1 MRDYADFLAAKR
13 IIDPMTGL
21 ADVPDLPG
29 FLFPHQRD
37 IVAWALRR
45 GRAAIF
51 AGTGLGKTAMELV
64 WADAVAGHT
73 GRPVLIFA
81 PLAVSQQHIREAE
94 KFNLPARI
102 VRSQSE
108 VSAGVNVTNYQ
119 KIGHFDLRA
128 FGGVVL
134 DESSIL
140 KATDGHYRTRLIG
153 ECSGIPFRL
162 AATATPAPNDF
173 MELGNHAEF
182 LGVMSYTDMLA
193 TFFTHDGGDTQKWR
207 LKGHAENEFWKWMAS
222 WAVMLRQP
230 SDLGYPNDGY
240 DLPPLRQSQHHVA
253 VDYEPS
259 MDTGLLF
266 PIEAKTMQERL
277 AARRDTVAERVAL
290 AVQIVKS
297 GIYDSLNPWKQTKND
312 ANTCEH
318 TTSQT
323 KINSPA
329 QHRSKRLGTM
339 PGSRSGGEP
348 NLNSRSTSES
358 GRASA
363 ARKNADGRN
372 SERVSESERQNT
384 TPCSTPKVGGVL
396 SAGLPSPGRTGAA
409 GSASITATRL
419 AKSEAFSADHAT
431 EQSVNSKTTQIDC
444 VEQSNTSKT
453 HRPDRWVIWCHLNSE
468 QDALEK
474 ALGDLAL
481 SVRGSK
487 SDEEN
492 ERAILAFLDGE
503 RPILIGKPSMM
514 GFGLNLQCC
523 HQTIFVGLSDS
534 FEQVYQAIRRFWRF
548 GQTKPVNVH
557 FIAAETEGAVVANLR
572 RKEADA
578 ERMAAAMVRHMA
590 DLSSAEVRGVVRTTA
605 TYNPDKPMILPEF
618 LVAA

>member
-21 ADVPDLPG
+21 ADVPGLPS

-102 VRSQSE
+102 VRNQSE

-240 DLPPLRQSQHHVA
+240 DLPPLNQTQHRVA
-253 VDYEPS
+253 VDYAPSIETGMLFPVEARS
-259 MDTGLLF
+259 MD
-266 PIEAKTMQERL
+266 ERR
-277 AARRDTVAERVAL
+277 AARRDSVEDRVAL
-290 AVQIVKS
+290 A
-297 GIYDSLNPWKQTKND
+297 
-312 ANTCEH
+312 
-318 TTSQT
+318 
-323 KINSPA
+323 
-329 QHRSKRLGTM
+329 
-339 PGSRSGGEP
+339 
-348 NLNSRSTSES
+348 
-358 GRASA
+358 
-363 ARKNADGRN
+363 
-372 SERVSESERQNT
+372 
-384 TPCSTPKVGGVL
+384 
-396 SAGLPSPGRTGAA
+396 
-409 GSASITATRL
+409 ASITPADRPFVWWCNLNAEADAL
-419 AKSEAFSADHAT
+419 AKAIPGAVNLSGSDSDDEKERKLMAFAAGGFRVLVS
-431 EQSVNSKTTQIDC
+431 
-444 VEQSNTSKT
+444 
-453 HRPDRWVIWCHLNSE
+453 
-468 QDALEK
+468 
-474 ALGDLAL
+474 
-481 SVRGSK
+481 
-487 SDEEN
+487 
-492 ERAILAFLDGE
+492 
-503 RPILIGKPSMM
+503 KPSICGHGMNWQHCADT
-514 GFGLNLQCC
+514 G
-523 HQTIFVGLSDS
+523 FVGLSDS